1 MNEIKIIS
9 PVYNRV
15 RIDGPVRLGELPL
28 CGKINLRGD
37 AGNKQFLAAV
47 TSVLGIVPPIKPNT
61 RHMGDTT
68 TVFWLGP
75 DEWLCHGGLLQTPT
89 LVADLRSRLAGIHS
103 AVVEVSDYYTVL
115 RLDGSGSADLLSR
128 ACPLDLHPSV
138 FNKGACAQTR
148 FGHASIL
155 LHKISNAPS
164 FEIQVRWSFAEYVWD
179 YLVSGMR
186 ALAVSD

>member
-1 MNEIKIIS
+1 MNDTKITS

-15 RIDGPVRLGELPL
+15 RIDGPTRLSELPL
-28 CGKINLRGD
+28 CGKINLRGNPR
-37 AGNKQFLAAV
+37 NKQFLTATA
-47 TSVLGIVPPIKPNT
+47 SVLGMVPPIQPNT
-61 RHMGDTT
+61 RHMGSTT
-68 TVFWLGP
+68 TLFWLGP
-75 DEWLCHGGLLQTPT
+75 DEWLCHCEISQTET
-89 LVADLRSRLAGIHS
+89 LIADLRSGLDGLHC

-115 RLDGSGSADLLSR
+115 RLDGSHSAALLSR

-138 FNKGACAQTR
+138 FGKGACAQTR
-148 FGHASIL
+148 FGHASIF

-186 ALAVSD
+186 ALAASD